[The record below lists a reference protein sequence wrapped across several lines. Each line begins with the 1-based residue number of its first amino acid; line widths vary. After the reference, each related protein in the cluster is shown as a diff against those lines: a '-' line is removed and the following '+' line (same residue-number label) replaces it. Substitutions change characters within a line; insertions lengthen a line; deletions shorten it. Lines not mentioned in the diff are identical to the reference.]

1 MRRLPHQ
8 GARHSTV
15 DHGDASDGVFLLP
28 SPLGVLA
35 GPRRPPSLVVAS
47 FELSD
52 HPWEW
57 SPSLS
62 SLWTTSRAN
71 GSLPANGSASTC
83 LGLTHPHTQE
93 TGDRTAS
100 GMGQVGQPGP
110 TDPGPFQPGSVA
122 SLRTWVLL
130 SLCTLP
136 PPFAP
141 FLTMSFSCLWWR
153 VFSLEVWSFT
163 LQSFGMSLC
172 NTSVLATFGCDFM
185 KLSNMNETPQLL
197 LWTCY
202 DSVLYV
208 HVFLQKRNTSKY
220 TYKDELVISLLC
232 LVAGQ
237 FHNKIQTKV

>member
-1 MRRLPHQ
+1 VLGIAPLIMVTLPTVSSFFLLLWVCWQ
-8 GARHSTV
+8 GLDVLLHLW
-15 DHGDASDGVFLLP
+15 LLP
-28 SPLGVLA
+28 SSWVIILGN
-35 GPRRPPSLVVAS
+35 GPPI
-47 FELSD
+47 
-52 HPWEW
+52 
-57 SPSLS
+57 S